1 MRYNAIII
9 NCFFG
14 HYHDSFNWQQLW
26 GAVGAHRSD
35 IWVGF
40 ESKSGITLDGAKILQ
55 VILCFSSPLVRL
67 SIYNTIYLRSTL
79 LGTFSCFRSSKKMSV
94 CSGYLCLIL
103 RLVWWSETCKCW
115 QICQKNLQKQE
126 ETVTSSVCCIPV
138 DQKPELC
145 MSLTPATQSALAESS
160 YSSYLGHGYLMFMV
174 MVGQWLA
181 LSSHSISGTSHP
193 DTKHSQCKPKLS
205 ILRDKKTTSALI
217 YILCL
222 PANS

>member
-1 MRYNAIII
+1 M
-9 NCFFG
+9 
-14 HYHDSFNWQQLW
+14 
-26 GAVGAHRSD
+26 
-35 IWVGF
+35 
-40 ESKSGITLDGAKILQ
+40 
-55 VILCFSSPLVRL
+55 P
-67 SIYNTIYLRSTL
+67 
-79 LGTFSCFRSSKKMSV
+79 KK
-94 CSGYLCLIL
+94 
-103 RLVWWSETCKCW
+103 
-115 QICQKNLQKQE
+115 LQKQE